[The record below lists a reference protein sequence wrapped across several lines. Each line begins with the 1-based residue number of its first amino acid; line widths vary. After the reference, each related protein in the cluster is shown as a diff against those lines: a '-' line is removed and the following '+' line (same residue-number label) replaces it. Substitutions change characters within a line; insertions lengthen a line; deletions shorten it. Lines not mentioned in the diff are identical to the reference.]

1 MILDHKQVIIFGYP
15 RSATKLLASVLQD
28 FGYHKYG
35 EWYDVWTSKVVGN
48 TAVRL
53 TPDEIIPTSPERH
66 YERTFTEQA
75 SREADLD
82 RQWKQVHRHL
92 NPDKW
97 VLTLWPN
104 NLGLFPFP
112 LMNFKDCYWLC
123 TTRDRWTQL
132 LSWII
137 SSQNSNF
144 DGLKKSQSVQVDKTF
159 FFRSYWQLR
168 RTEIWQ
174 QWILE
179 NLNSTEVP
187 FEELTKGTFNG
198 FGKEYPIKS
207 KDEHKNLGYYIQN
220 LKEVEHWYNFCENDN
235 TKIIGTP

>member
-1 MILDHKQVIIFGYP
+1 MILDHKQIIIFGYP

-28 FGYHKYG
+28 FGYHRYG

-53 TPDEIIPTSPERH
+53 PQEEVPAASPARH
-66 YERTFTEQA
+66 FERTFTEQA
-75 SREADLD
+75 ERELNLD
-82 RQWKQVHRHL
+82 RRWKTVHQQL

-112 LMNFKDCYWLC
+112 IMNFKDCYWLC

-144 DGLKKSQSVQVDKTF
+144 DGHIKSQQVQVDKVF
-159 FFRSYWQLR
+159 FLRSYWQLR
-168 RTEIWQ
+168 RTELWQ

-179 NLNSTEVP
+179 NLNSTTVP
-187 FEELTKGTFNG
+187 FEELTKGTYQG
-198 FGKEYPIKS
+198 FGQTYPIKS
-207 KDEHKNLGYYIQN
+207 KDEHKNLGSYILN
-220 LKEVEHWYNFCENDN
+220 LSEVEDWFRSAEEDQ